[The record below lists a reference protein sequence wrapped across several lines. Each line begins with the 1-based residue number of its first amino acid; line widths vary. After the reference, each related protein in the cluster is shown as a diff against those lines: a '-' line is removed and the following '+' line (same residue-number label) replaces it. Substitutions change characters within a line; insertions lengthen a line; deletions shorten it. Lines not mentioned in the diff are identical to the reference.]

1 MEVYPRGGLAIEPA
15 WGRGDYR
22 QCTPCLCAT
31 LRAHSPFLL
40 RMYLQSLK
48 LTHIKLLADQEFSF
62 KRADGSPRLW
72 TVLVGDNGLCKS
84 TLLQTIA
91 LAASGPTL
99 GTALARD
106 TQSYRR
112 AASNDDARIEARF
125 STPDP
130 KKGAFWP
137 GGMPLLFKEPYLD
150 VALEVR
156 RRRHDLFAD
165 PRSDARLMDEIR
177 AYRTP
182 GWLTVGYGVG
192 RFLPRPGE
200 VAIPTNHVS
209 DRVEGL
215 FDVRHKMLGTDFY
228 GALKEKK
235 QAGRYSAVL
244 RDTLLAADDG
254 GRQLL
259 PMLNNVEL
267 RGKGGV
273 QRLSS
278 LLEEKRFAVS
288 VNGKVMKLPVTSLSD
303 GYQSTISWIAD
314 LLGHVFLD
322 GGANMEPSAM
332 SGIVLLDEIDLHLHP
347 TWQRRIVPI
356 LKRVFPKLQF
366 IVTTHSPLVLT
377 GFEKD
382 EIIRLRLVNGL
393 VEQTPGEIEPGIQS
407 ASEILTDYFD
417 VPRAGRPELVEKERR
432 YLELKG
438 MDRLPAPR
446 RRELMTLEEELRPYW
461 EGTEWDEG
469 ATDDSD

>member
-1 MEVYPRGGLAIEPA
+1 
-15 WGRGDYR
+15 
-22 QCTPCLCAT
+22 
-31 LRAHSPFLL
+31 
-40 RMYLQSLK
+40 MYLQTLK
-48 LTHIKLLADQEFSF
+48 LSNIKILADQEFSF
-62 KRADGSPRLW
+62 LRADGSPRLW
-72 TVLVGDNGLCKS
+72 TVFVGDNGLCKS
-84 TLLQTIA
+84 TILQTIA

-106 TQSYRR
+106 TQNYRR
-112 AASNDDARIEARF
+112 ATSRAHARIEARF

-130 KKGAFWP
+130 KNGAFWP
-137 GGMPLLFKEPYLD
+137 GGIPPIFRQTRMD
-150 VALEVR
+150 VALEIKP
-156 RRRHDLFAD
+156 RRHDLVAEPD
-165 PRSDARLMDEIR
+165 SDAVWIDSIR
-177 AYRTP
+177 AYRAP

-235 QAGRYSAVL
+235 QARRYSAVL
-244 RDTLLAADDG
+244 RETFLAADEG

-278 LLEEKRFAVS
+278 LLEGKRFAVS
-288 VNGKVMKLPVTSLSD
+288 VNGEVMKLPVTALSD

-314 LLGHVFLD
+314 LLGHMFLD
-322 GGANMEPSAM
+322 GGANIEPSNM

-356 LKRVFPKLQF
+356 LRRIFPKLQF

-393 VEQTPGEIEPGIQS
+393 VEQEPGDIEPGIQS

-417 VPRAGRPELVEKERR
+417 VPRAGRPELIEKERR

-438 MDRLPAPR
+438 MDRLTASQR
-446 RRELMTLEEELRPYW
+446 GELAILEEELGPYW
-461 EGTEWDEG
+461 EGTEGEEG
-469 ATDDSD
+469 AADDSD

>member
-1 MEVYPRGGLAIEPA
+1 
-15 WGRGDYR
+15 
-22 QCTPCLCAT
+22 
-31 LRAHSPFLL
+31 
-40 RMYLQSLK
+40 MYLQTLK
-48 LTHIKLLADQEFSF
+48 LSNIKILADQEFSF
-62 KRADGSPRLW
+62 LRADGSPRLW
-72 TVLVGDNGLCKS
+72 TVFVGDNGLCKS
-84 TLLQTIA
+84 TILQTIA

-106 TQSYRR
+106 SQNYRR
-112 AASNDDARIEARF
+112 VTSREDARIEAHF
-125 STPDP
+125 STPDTEN
-130 KKGAFWP
+130 GAFWP
-137 GGMPLLFKEPYLD
+137 GGFPLFAAQPRLE
-150 VALEVR
+150 VALEVK
-156 RRRHDLFAD
+156 RRRHDLIAAPGFEAGI
-165 PRSDARLMDEIR
+165 MDSIR

-200 VAIPTNHVS
+200 VALPTNYVS

-235 QAGRYSAVL
+235 QARRYSAVL
-244 RDTLLAADDG
+244 RDTFLAADEG

-278 LLEEKRFAVS
+278 LLEGKRFAVS
-288 VNGKVMKLPVTSLSD
+288 VNGEVMKLPVTALSD

-314 LLGHVFLD
+314 LLGHMFLD
-322 GGANMEPSAM
+322 GGANIEPSNM

-356 LKRVFPKLQF
+356 LRRIFPKLQF

-393 VEQTPGEIEPGIQS
+393 VEQEPGDIEPGIQS

-417 VPRAGRPELVEKERR
+417 VPRAGRPELIEKERR

-438 MDRLPAPR
+438 MDRLTASQR
-446 RRELMTLEEELRPYW
+446 GELAILEEELGPYW
-461 EGTEWDEG
+461 EGTEGEEG
-469 ATDDSD
+469 AADDSD